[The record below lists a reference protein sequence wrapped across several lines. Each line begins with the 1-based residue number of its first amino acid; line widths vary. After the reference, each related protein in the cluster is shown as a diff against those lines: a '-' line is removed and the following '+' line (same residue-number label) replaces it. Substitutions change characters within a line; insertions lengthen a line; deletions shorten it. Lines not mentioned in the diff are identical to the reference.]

1 MKKVVLS
8 LLTVGMI
15 LCGFSSF
22 YSASSLEPN
31 KVVLEENPEVNG
43 VETASKTRAVVEGV
57 KFWGK
62 EALKMFFN
70 NGGMGS
76 PGKDEYVATK
86 DLESAFDN

>member
-22 YSASSLEPN
+22 YSVSTLEPN
-31 KVVLEENPEVNG
+31 KVVLEENSEVSG
-43 VETASKTRAVVEGV
+43 VETANRTRAVVEGV

-62 EALKMFFN
+62 EALKMFFA
-70 NGGMGS
+70 NGGTGS
-76 PGKDEYVATK
+76 PSKDEYVATK

>member
-31 KVVLEENPEVNG
+31 KVVLEENSEVNG
-43 VETASKTRAVVEGV
+43 VETARTKALANGL

-62 EALKMFFN
+62 EALKMFVN